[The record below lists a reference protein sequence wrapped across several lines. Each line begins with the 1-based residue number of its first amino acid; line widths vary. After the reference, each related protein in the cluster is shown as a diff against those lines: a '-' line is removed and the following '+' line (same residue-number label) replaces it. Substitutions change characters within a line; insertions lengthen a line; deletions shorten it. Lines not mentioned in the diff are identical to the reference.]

1 MLTLKTIAKIKS
13 DFSTKFGVP
22 RQSGLCGSTVSYV
35 VFEKEYSSLD
45 SVRGLDGFSHIW
57 LIWGFSLFEKHCDFS
72 PTVRPPKLGGNKRVG
87 VFATRSPNR
96 PNPIALSCVRLLGVS
111 LDGGRVVL
119 KVAGADLVDGTPI
132 YDVKPYV
139 PVSDR
144 IESPVGGFTEETQ
157 KVRLYVDFPKVLL
170 EKIPAEKRD
179 GLIESL
185 SLDPRPG
192 YQDDKDRVYG
202 FVFDGKDIR
211 FKVDGNALTVTEIK

>member
-1 MLTLKTIAKIKS
+1 MKNELQVIAHIKT
-13 DFSTKFGVP
+13 DFNTKFGIP
-22 RQSGLCGSTVSYV
+22 RQSGLIDFESYI
-35 VFEKEYSSLD
+35 VFTPEFRNDDAL
-45 SVRGLDGFSHIW
+45 RGIEDFSHLW
-57 LIWGFSLFEKHCDFS
+57 LIWEFSKAKRDGWS
-72 PTVRPPKLGGNKRVG
+72 PTVRPPRLGGNKRVG

-157 KVRLYVDFPKVLL
+157 KVRLYVDFPQVLL